1 LREHAVLPV
10 SVELVSTTD
19 RPVRLRANHKFQWEL
34 QSADKQHIHQWE
46 RLLES
51 KQIRWVSFHE
61 YQERLLADVA
71 RRAK

>member
-1 LREHAVLPV
+1 
-10 SVELVSTTD
+10 
-19 RPVRLRANHKFQWEL
+19 L

-51 KQIRWVSFHE
+51 EQVRWVGFHE
-61 YQERLLADVA
+61 YQERLLADTA